1 MQDDSRSFDR
11 DGSGRD
17 LPIDETDQLIA
28 SDKVEGTAV
37 YNRQGEKLGSIHN
50 FMVDKRSGEVEY
62 AVLTFGGVLGMGE
75 DYYPLPW
82 EKLTYDTD
90 KNGYVVDIDKST
102 LENAPHY
109 GQDQPTFDRGYGERV
124 YGAYGLDYPY

>member
-1 MQDDSRSFDR
+1 MQDDGRSFDR
-11 DGSGRD
+11 DASGRD

-102 LENAPHY
+102 LQNAPHY
-109 GQDQPTFDRGYGERV
+109 GRDQPRFDRGYGERV